1 MKREDADLKKEVGE
15 LREKVRELEE
25 TLDAIRSGEVDAIV
39 VSKGDLHQVY
49 TLEGADHPYQVL
61 IENIREGALTLSRT
75 GMILYSNT
83 QFADM
88 VRIPPDKVPG
98 TSILDHISPDN
109 IPEIEDAMREITK
122 SACRIRVRIRQ
133 GSSSIPVIISL
144 NALSSDEDTKISV
157 VVTDR
162 RKDDAQLR
170 LQAWML
176 NAVGDAVIATDTDEK
191 IIYLNAA
198 ATKTYGWKPDEIMG
212 HAFADVA
219 TPETPKDE
227 AREIAARFMKGETWA
242 GEYFVRHRDG
252 HVFPIYTHDAPVF
265 DDDGKLIGII
275 RASHDISEQKRVETE
290 LRKSEERFQLALKNA
305 PVSVAILDK
314 DLVFQWTYY
323 QGTLRLESAR
333 GKRDTDIYPP
343 EEAARLIGLKRKILK
358 TGKKVNE
365 KTWLTI
371 NGRQFYF
378 DLYLEPLV
386 NKTGQI
392 TGIGVAMID
401 LTEQK
406 LTDEALRQNEK
417 NLNRAHDLLEAVTK
431 GTEVIIAVQDTDFRY
446 IFFNQTY
453 KDEIKRLTGKDLT
466 LGASM
471 IEFYANIPEEQKR
484 TVDEWRRVLNGESV
498 NQVIEFN
505 EPGKPGR
512 VYHVLHAPL
521 RDARGTIIGAGEV
534 AFDVTKQVQVEDE
547 LRETKEYLDNLITYA
562 NAPIMVWDPEFRIT
576 LFNRAFEHLTGRK
589 AKEVIGQSVYILL
602 PGKCQDEA
610 MDLIK
615 KTTLEGE
622 RWESVEIP
630 ILHKKGEIRTVLWN
644 SASIFGSDG
653 KTIISTIAQG
663 QDITERKRI
672 EAEYRL
678 RAVGYANINVTLN
691 EEIRQRKLADT
702 MLKKTLSLLSASFEA
717 TADAIYVVD
726 HLGKITSYNQNFM
739 NLWNIPPDLLASG
752 ENEQVMKYVLPQLK
766 NSEEFSASVKELESH
781 QGREIFDMI
790 EFKDGKIIERY
801 SKPQKIGNTVVG
813 RVWSFR
819 DITDRKHS
827 EEKLVASVQE
837 KEVLLR
843 EIHHRVKNNL
853 QLISGLLDMT
863 RMNSQDESTNG
874 ILTDMMLKIQTM
886 AQIHTRLYESK
897 LFGKI
902 NLSAQIQ
909 DQINGLS
916 SIYSDKG
923 HEISCEINSTDVFL
937 PVDLAIPCAL
947 VLNEI
952 LSNAYKHA
960 FKGRKHGTI
969 GISVSQENGRIM
981 ILIQDD
987 GIGLPAH
994 FDISHSNGL
1003 GIQLVKTLVEY
1014 QLKGSIIFTS
1024 RKGTEIRIEF
1034 PEIPAGA

>member
-1 MKREDADLKKEVGE
+1 MKREDADLKSEVAD

-39 VSKGDLHQVY
+39 VSKGDVHKVY
-49 TLEGADHPYQVL
+49 TLEGADHPYQAL

-75 GMILYSNT
+75 GMILYTNT

-88 VRIPPDKVPG
+88 VQIPPDKVPG
-98 TSILDHISPDN
+98 TSILDHIAPDN
-109 IPEIEDAMREITK
+109 IPEIEGAMREITK
-122 SACRIRVRIRQ
+122 RACRIRIRIRQ
-133 GSSSIPVIISL
+133 GSLSIPVIISM
-144 NALSSDEDTKISV
+144 NALTPDEDTKISV

-170 LQAWML
+170 LQSWML
-176 NAVGDAVIATDTDEK
+176 DAVGDAVIATDTDEK
-191 IIYLNAA
+191 VIYWNAA
-198 ATKTYGWKPDEIMG
+198 ATKTYGWKPDEVLG
-212 HAFADVA
+212 HTFADVVI
-219 TPETPKDE
+219 PDIPKDE
-227 AREIAARFMKGETWA
+227 AREIAARFLNGETWA
-242 GEYFVRHRDG
+242 GEYFIRHRDG
-252 HVFPIYTHDAPVF
+252 HMFPVYTHDAPVF
-265 DDDGKLIGII
+265 DDNGRLIAII
-275 RASHDISEQKRVETE
+275 RASHDISERRRVEKE
-290 LRKSEERFQLALKNA
+290 LRKSEERFFLALRNA

-323 QGTLRLESAR
+323 QNTLRLESAL

-343 EEAARLIGLKRKILK
+343 KEAALLTGLKRRVLE

-371 NGRQFYF
+371 NGRQFYL
-378 DLYLEPLV
+378 DLYLEPMV

-406 LTDEALRQNEK
+406 QADEALRQNEA
-417 NLNRAHDLLEAVTK
+417 NLKRAHELLEAVTK

-453 KDEIKRLTGKDLT
+453 KEEIKRITGKDLT

-471 IEFYANIPEEQKR
+471 IDLYADIPKEQKMA
-484 TVDEWRRVLNGESV
+484 VDEWRRVLNGELV

-512 VYHVLHAPL
+512 VYHVLHTPL
-521 RDARGTIIGAGEV
+521 RDTLGNIVGAGEV
-534 AFDVTKQVQVEDE
+534 AFDVTKQVLVEDQ
-547 LRETKEYLDNLITYA
+547 LRETKEYLDNLISYA
-562 NAPIMVWDPEFRIT
+562 NAPIMVWDPQFRIT

-589 AKEVIGQSVYILL
+589 AKEVLGQPVYTLL
-602 PGKCQDEA
+602 PEKCAAEA

-644 SASIFGSDG
+644 SASIFGVDG
-653 KTIISTIAQG
+653 KTIVSTIAQG
-663 QDITERKRI
+663 QDITDRKRI
-672 EAEYRL
+672 EVEHRL
-678 RAVGYANINVTLN
+678 RSVGYAKINQSLN
-691 EEIRQRKLADT
+691 EEIRQRKAADT
-702 MLKKTLSLLSASFEA
+702 MLKKTLSLLSASLEA

-726 HLGKITSYNQNFM
+726 QEGKITSYNQNFM

-752 ENEQVMKYVLPQLK
+752 ENEGVIKYVLPQLA
-766 NSEEFSASVKELESH
+766 NPEEFSMSLKDLEAH
-781 QGREIFDMI
+781 PGRESFDMI

-801 SKPQKIGNTVVG
+801 SKPQKIGKTVVG

-819 DITDRKHS
+819 DVTDRKHA
-827 EEKLVASVQE
+827 EEKLVASIQE

-853 QLISGLLDMT
+853 QLVSGLLDMT
-863 RMNSQDESTNG
+863 RMRSKDEATAG

-897 LFGKI
+897 QFGRI
-902 NLSAQIQ
+902 NIT
-909 DQINGLS
+909 DQCRDQVTSLAN
-916 SIYSDKG
+916 IYSHKG
-923 HEISCEINSTDVFL
+923 HEINCEINSPEIFL
-937 PVDLAIPCAL
+937 PVDLALPCAL
-947 VLNEI
+947 VVNEL

-960 FKGRKHGTI
+960 FTGRKHGTI
-969 GISVSQENGRIM
+969 EVSVMQGDGKIHIAVR
-981 ILIQDD
+981 DD
-987 GIGLPAH
+987 GVGIPEN
-994 FDISHSNGL
+994 FDVYHSNSLGL
-1003 GIQLVKTLVEY
+1003 KLIRTLVQH
-1014 QLKGSIIFTS
+1014 QLKGTLMINS
-1024 RKGTEIRIEF
+1024 KQGTEIIVEF
-1034 PEIPAGA
+1034 PEGGT